1 MKLHDSEVAVQRL
14 MVTLDSSAES
24 LSALDAAADVAMRL
38 NAELMGLFVKD
49 ARLVKLAGLPCVRE
63 VRLTSAWGKRMRP
76 TTMERQLRVKEA
88 AARRALKAAAAK
100 RRVEWSFRVTGQEP
114 AAALIAAEP
123 EIDLV
128 LVARPGVRK
137 RARFT
142 VEGDTVVW
150 TAGPAP
156 EALKTAISVT
166 YDGSRIAK
174 RALAIAAR
182 LARGTAVN
190 VLIPADNHAAAH
202 EREAADVL
210 AGLGVSAW
218 FMPLAAG
225 DLKAVAHAVKASR
238 ATIFVLACDSRLLG
252 ADPVDRLIAE
262 VSVPVVLVR
271 PGDPTA

>member
-1 MKLHDSEVAVQRL
+1 MLRDPEAAVQRL
-14 MVTLDSSAES
+14 LVTLDSSAES
-24 LSALDAAADVAMRL
+24 LSGLDTAADVAMRL

-49 ARLVKLAGLPCVRE
+49 ARLVRLAGLPCARE

-88 AARRALKAAAAK
+88 AARRALEAAAAK
-100 RRVEWSFRVTGQEP
+100 RRVEWSFSVTGQEP
-114 AAALIAAEP
+114 AAALMAAEP

-128 LVARPGVRK
+128 LIARRGPRR

-142 VEGDTVVW
+142 VAGDTVVW
-150 TAGPAP
+150 AAGPAP
-156 EALKTAISVT
+156 EDHRTGISVT

-174 RALAIAAR
+174 RALVIAAR
-182 LARGTAVN
+182 LAKDMGLN
-190 VLIPADNHAAAH
+190 VLVPADKHAAAH

-210 AGLGVSAW
+210 AALRVPAW
-218 FMPLAAG
+218 FMPLAVG
-225 DLKAVAHAVKASR
+225 DLRAVAHAVKASR

-262 VSVPVVLVR
+262 VSIPVLLVR
-271 PGDPTA
+271 PGDPSPA